1 MLAKVITF
9 GLLGLDAYPITI
21 ETDISPGL
29 PATTIVG
36 LPDNAVRESRER
48 VRAAIKNSGLSYPG
62 GRITINLSPADIRK
76 EGPSFDL
83 AIALSLLAA
92 DGQITAQSIDGY
104 AFLGELSL
112 EGALQPVAGLLSIAL
127 ACEKLNLKGLLVPSA
142 NAYQAS
148 LAQTSPVYPAQNLS
162 EVISFLQQPGLINA
176 FPAPHAQLF
185 KNARGHLLDFS
196 DVKGQAS
203 VKRGLEIAAAGG
215 HNALLIGPPGS
226 GKTMLAKRLATILPE
241 MSLKEILQST
251 QIHSIGG
258 TIKTDNGIITQRP
271 VRNPHH
277 STSAIALIGG
287 GGTPKPGEVSLAHN
301 GVLFLDELPEF
312 SRQSL
317 EVLRQ
322 PMEDGYVTIAR
333 AKQTHRFPA
342 RFMLLASMNPCPC
355 GFLGELHK
363 TCRCSRLDI
372 ERYQHKISGPLLDRI
387 DMHLHVPS
395 IKSAQLWSTE
405 EGERSIHIKK
415 RTVAAREHQLTRFKN
430 LSIACN
436 AQMNAQ
442 HIKEFCQ
449 ITAEGKNLL
458 EKSME
463 SLHLSAR
470 AHHKILKMARTIADL
485 DNTATIESK
494 HVAEAISYRSLDRM
508 HHPN

>member
-1 MLAKVITF
+1 MLAKTVTF

-36 LPDNAVRESRER
+36 LPDSAVKESRER
-48 VRAAIKNSGLSYPG
+48 VRAALKNSGFNYPG

-92 DGQITAQSIDGY
+92 DGQIALASIDGY

-112 EGALQPVAGLLSIAL
+112 EGNLQPVAGLLSIAL
-127 ACEKLNLKGLLVPSA
+127 ACEQRAMKGLIVPLA
-142 NAYQAS
+142 NAHQAS
-148 LAQTSPVYPAQNLS
+148 LAQTVSIYPANHLN
-162 EVISFLQQPGLINA
+162 EVIAFLQQPNLINA
-176 FPAPHAQLF
+176 CPSPDSRIF
-185 KNARGHLLDFS
+185 KENRRYALDFS

-215 HNALLIGPPGS
+215 HNVLLIGPPGS

-241 MSLKEILQST
+241 MSLKEILQTT
-251 QIHSIGG
+251 QIHSVGG
-258 TIKTDNGIITQRP
+258 TIKTDTGIVTQRP

-277 STSAIALIGG
+277 TTSDIALIGG
-287 GGTPKPGEVSLAHN
+287 GSAPKPGEVSLAHN

-312 SRQSL
+312 SRQAL

-342 RFMLLASMNPCPC
+342 RFMLIASMNPCPC
-355 GFLGELHK
+355 GFLGEPQK
-363 TCRCSRLDI
+363 NCRCSRLDI

-395 IKSAQLWSTE
+395 IKSAQLWSAD
-405 EGERSIHIKK
+405 EGECSIYIKE
-415 RTVAAREHQLTRFKN
+415 RTMAARTRQSARLN
-430 LSIACN
+430 GLNIACN
-436 AQMNAQ
+436 AQMNTQ
-442 HIKEFCQ
+442 HINKFCT
-449 ITAEGKNLL
+449 ITREGKNLL

-463 SLHLSAR
+463 GLNLSAR

-485 DNTATIESK
+485 DKAADIDAK

-508 HHPN
+508 NHPV